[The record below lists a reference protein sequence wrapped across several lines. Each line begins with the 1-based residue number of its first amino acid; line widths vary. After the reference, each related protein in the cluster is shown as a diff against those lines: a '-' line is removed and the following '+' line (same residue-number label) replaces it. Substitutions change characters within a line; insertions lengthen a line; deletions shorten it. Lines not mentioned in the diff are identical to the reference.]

1 MLLQDGLI
9 IMVTGM
15 GMVFIFL
22 TLLYL
27 CVLGVGKLFVYME
40 NRQLAIAQATA
51 GNLES
56 DSEVA
61 LAITI
66 AAKENSN
73 QETFKG

>member
-15 GMVFIFL
+15 GMVYIFL

-27 CVLGVGKLFVYME
+27 SVLAVGRFFVYME
-40 NRQLAIAQATA
+40 TRQLAVAHVVSGQQD
-51 GNLES
+51 G

-66 AAKENSN
+66 AAQEKSN
-73 QETFKG
+73 QENLKN

>member
-27 CVLGVGKLFVYME
+27 SVLGVGRFFVYMDK
-40 NRQLAIAQATA
+40 RDLALAQAA
-51 GNLES
+51 VGHQES

-66 AAKENSN
+66 AAKEKSN
-73 QETFKG
+73 K